1 VWCSN
6 EGRRYNVPFTIIP
19 DFGKVTE
26 DGFKVSRANKTW
38 DVLQECVSG
47 SYFANDSDGIRPQI
61 SFIGIPFPLSSHREG
76 LAGESPRDNIHSSTP
91 LCTIEC
97 SDIIPDRSIFKQS
110 VLDASDK
117 NRLAVRVVFDIATGS
132 IPWDRMPEGK

>member
-19 DFGKVTE
+19 DLGKVTE
-26 DGFKVSRANKTW
+26 DGFKVSRASKTW
-38 DVLQECVSG
+38 DILKECVSG
-47 SYFANDSDGIRPQI
+47 SYFANDPDGVRPQI
-61 SFIGIPFPLSSHREG
+61 SLVGFPFPLSSHREG
-76 LAGESPRDNIHSSTP
+76 LTRESSRDNIHLSTP

-97 SDIIPDRSIFKQS
+97 SDIVPDRSIFKQS

-117 NRLAVRVVFDIATGS
+117 NRLAVRFVLDIADGS
-132 IPWDRMPEGK
+132 IPWDRILEGK